1 MFGRYTVLEQL
12 GKGGMSTVHL
22 AEERR
27 KDGTTRKVALKRL
40 LPAAAAKREIR
51 TQFADESMVL
61 GCLAHP
67 NIVACYGA
75 GNVREVF
82 YIAMEYVPGWTL
94 RYLLQ
99 HIGATIGT
107 MPVPIALGISA
118 EMADALDHAHT
129 RSDEHGAP
137 RGIVHR
143 DVSPHNIIVSD
154 RGVAKLIDFGLATA
168 KNAKSASAEASQR
181 LVKGKFAYLAP
192 EYLAGKLD
200 ARADLWSLGVVMYEL
215 LTTKPLFEGPDDH
228 ETMTRVKK
236 LPIPRPSLVNPR
248 VPAALDAIVQTAL
261 SRDPSKRWPTAAAM
275 RDAVRAELAR
285 PGNAVD
291 HRHVADWVRWVLAQR
306 PGTEAS
312 GLTQLSSMMRPPAPP
327 AAAPAPSDAQ
337 KSGWLRRLLPRG
349 PRR

>member
-1 MFGRYTVLEQL
+1 MFGRYTVLESL
-12 GKGGMSTVHL
+12 GQGGMSTVHL
-22 AEERR
+22 AEERQR
-27 KDGTTRKVALKRL
+27 DGTVRRVALKRL
-40 LPAAAAKREIR
+40 LPAAAARREIR

-61 GCLAHP
+61 GHLSHP
-67 NIVACYGA
+67 NIAASYGA

-82 YIAMEYVPGWTL
+82 FIAMEYVPGPTL
-94 RYLLQ
+94 RHLVQ

-107 MPVPIALGISA
+107 MPVPIVLGVAA

-129 RSDEHGAP
+129 RCDAHGAP
-137 RGIVHR
+137 LGIVHR
-143 DVSPHNIIVSD
+143 DVSPHNIIVSN
-154 RGVAKLIDFGLATA
+154 GVAKLIDFGLATA

-215 LTTKPLFEGPDDH
+215 LTGKPLFEGPDDV
-228 ETMTRVKK
+228 ETMTRVNK

-248 VPAALDAIVQTAL
+248 VPPEVDQIVRTAL
-261 SRDPSKRWPTAAAM
+261 SRDPSKRWPAAAAM
-275 RDAVRAELAR
+275 RDALRGELAR
-285 PGNAVD
+285 PGNFVD
-291 HRHVADWVRWVLAQR
+291 HHHVADWVRWVLAQR

-312 GLTQLSSMMRPPAPP
+312 GVSQLASMMRPPA
-327 AAAPAPSDAQ
+327 APAPAPAASDSQ
-337 KSGWLRRLLPRG
+337 KPGWLRRLLPRG